1 MATLRETFSDIA
13 DAIRAKGVTGTMTPL
28 EMPTKI
34 ASIPSGGG
42 TVYGMTVQ
50 NIIGD
55 VDQNGALVP
64 TSSFSFSP
72 NDIKTV
78 GNILYY
84 KFQAN
89 TAITQF
95 LLPKVTTLDTTNA
108 MSYVCYGATNLT
120 KVDLSGVTTINGSG
134 ALQNAFRNCTS
145 LVEVDMSGLTTMGAM
160 AGSSFYFTF
169 SGCSALKRVYL
180 TKLSTNAGL
189 MTWSQTFAGCA
200 ALELVDFS

>member
-13 DAIRAKGVTGTMTPL
+13 DAIRAKGVTGTMTPTQ
-28 EMPTKI
+28 MPSKI

-55 VDQNGALVP
+55 LDQNGALVP
-64 TSSFSFSP
+64 TSSFSFSS
-72 NDIKTV
+72 NDITAV
-78 GNILYY
+78 GNILYN
-84 KFQAN
+84 KFYNN
-89 TAITQF
+89 TAITQ
-95 LLPKVTTLDTTNA
+95 LVLPSLTTLDTTNA
-108 MSYVCYGATNLT
+108 MNSVCYNASNLT

-145 LVEVDMSGLTTMGAM
+145 LVEVDMSGLTTLAAM
-160 AGSSFYFTF
+160 AGSTFYYTF
-169 SGCSALKRVYL
+169 YGCSALKRVYL
-180 TKLSTNAGL
+180 TKLSLNQGL
-189 MTWSQTFAGCA
+189 MTWSNTFVNCT